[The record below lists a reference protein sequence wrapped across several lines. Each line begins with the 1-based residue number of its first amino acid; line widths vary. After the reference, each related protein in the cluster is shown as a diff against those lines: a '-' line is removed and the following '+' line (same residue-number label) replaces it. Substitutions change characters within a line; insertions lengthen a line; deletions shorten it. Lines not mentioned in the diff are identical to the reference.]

1 MLSVYPLGSMRLRW
15 PEFLTGMDASSRS
28 FTLALGLSIFLHA
41 VALSIHFQLPD
52 IIHDKYIAPSLDV
65 VLVNSKT
72 RAKPV
77 KADVLAQ
84 ANLDGGGN
92 TDENRRAKTPLPVL
106 KEVQPGTDA
115 RRAARRVRELEAQQL
130 KMMTQLRSTKSVPV
144 IEQPKATSAT
154 EVAQPRVS
162 GQDLATSALAIARME
177 AQISRELDEY
187 NKRPRKAFVGSR
199 AEEYRFAQY
208 VEDWRL
214 KVERIGN
221 LNYPEDARGRVYGSL
236 VLTVSI
242 KSDGSLESVEVQRS
256 SGHRVLDRAAE
267 RIVKMAAPYA
277 RFPANI
283 KRDTDILVI
292 TRTWTFAPGDK
303 LFGE

>member
-1 MLSVYPLGSMRLRW
+1 MRLRW
-15 PEFLTGMDASSRS
+15 PGFMADMDPSSRS
-28 FTLALGLSIFLHA
+28 FTVALGLSILIHA
-41 VALSIHFQLPD
+41 VVLSIQFKLPG
-52 IIHDKYIAPSLDV
+52 IILDKFASPSLEV

-92 TDENRRAKTPLPVL
+92 TDEMRRAKTPLPVL
-106 KEVQPGTDA
+106 KEAEPGADTK
-115 RRAARRVRELEAQQL
+115 RAAQRVRELEAQQL
-130 KMMTQLRSTKSVPV
+130 KMMTRLKAEKSVVAPV
-144 IEQPKATSAT
+144 QAAPVPATQAPQP
-154 EVAQPRVS
+154 PVS
-162 GQDLATSALAIARME
+162 GQELATNALALARMQAQIAR
-177 AQISRELDEY
+177 QIEEY
-187 NKRPRKAFVGSR
+187 NQRPRKTFVGSR
-199 AEEYRFAQY
+199 AQEYRFAQY

-221 LNYPEDARGRVYGSL
+221 LNYPDSARGKVYGSL

-242 KSDGSLESVEVQRS
+242 KADGSLENVEVNRS
-256 SGHRVLDRAAE
+256 SGHQILDRAAE
-267 RIVKMAAPYA
+267 RIVKMASPYA
-277 RFPANI
+277 DFPANI